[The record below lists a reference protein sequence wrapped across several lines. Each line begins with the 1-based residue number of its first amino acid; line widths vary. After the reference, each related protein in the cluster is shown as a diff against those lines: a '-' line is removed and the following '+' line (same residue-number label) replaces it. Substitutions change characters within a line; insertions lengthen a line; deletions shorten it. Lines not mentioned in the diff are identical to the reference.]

1 MIIFRTPGS
10 GDEDEREAEENRK
23 EKLLASTQSLQPNF
37 NRSNVTE
44 HYYRSY
50 TRDSGA
56 AEDGVSSK
64 KLKESSTLEELHHH
78 HHHHHHHKT
87 EVTSTKEATK
97 AVWGLDSKERWERKA
112 NMY

>member
-1 MIIFRTPGS
+1 MLIGSCS

-78 HHHHHHHKT
+78 HHHHHKT
-87 EVTSTKEATK
+87 EVTVPKRPQK
-97 AVWGLDSKERWERKA
+97 LYGGLIPRKGGKGKPTCIG
-112 NMY
+112 